1 MTGVIRLTPNTTLR
15 RGGAFKTGSADRMN
29 MLIHH
34 DITAVAHEI
43 DLS

>member
-1 MTGVIRLTPNTTLR
+1 MTGVIRLTPKTILR
-15 RGGAFKTGSADRMN
+15 RAGAFNTGAADRMN

-34 DITAVAHEI
+34 DIAVVAHEI